1 MTEAF
6 RNHGRRFLPL
16 ALGLG
21 VMVMA
26 AQSGDDGMKAYAGG
40 PVRCKIEVEQSGNG
54 VELQG
59 VVYAS
64 KAVRGSY
71 ELVVTKSAGGS
82 RSNIA
87 QAGEFDASPD
97 TPTRLGIVQL
107 GGDSGSYSAKLKVKW
122 DGDEVECHK
131 SAGGWL

>member
-1 MTEAF
+1 
-6 RNHGRRFLPL
+6 
-16 ALGLG
+16 
-21 VMVMA
+21 
-26 AQSGDDGMKAYAGG
+26 
-40 PVRCKIEVEQSGNG
+40 
-54 VELQG
+54 
-59 VVYAS
+59 
-64 KAVRGSY
+64 VRGSY